1 MFWNLECCSKKLGFR
16 THSSKLVRDTLFSIL
31 LVLDLGGWTR
41 ASNRSHYLALY
52 ANHQYE
58 ANLPRPVPC
67 FFLGFVEFSVSTAT
81 HQLFYDLSLPLACI
95 VLFEMEPQPIECF
108 EQRQIQQ
115 ICFLLS
121 AFSFWLLGKVHCQ
134 CGAKL
139 HETQRLW
146 SMVKHSMFD
155 KKTKK
160 TKKTSLR
167 PSLLALPSGLGD
179 LASGGWTDRGWH
191 WTGLSWMDPFWTH
204 GHLYGCQHPRARV
217 AGWSIRRTMLS
228 AHDTINV
235 SKSSSGIQWISIQLP
250 TNLSAFI
257 EMVTGLAWPVSD
269 YVSFVSLLG

>member
-1 MFWNLECCSKKLGFR
+1 MFFSWLR
-16 THSSKLVRDTLFSIL
+16 WIFSINCNAPAILWSL
-31 LVLDLGGWTR
+31 L
-41 ASNRSHYLALY
+41 ASGLH
-52 ANHQYE
+52 
-58 ANLPRPVPC
+58 
-67 FFLGFVEFSVSTAT
+67 
-81 HQLFYDLSLPLACI
+81 SLVWDGASAYR
-95 VLFEMEPQPIECF
+95 VFWE
-108 EQRQIQQ
+108 IQQ
-115 ICFLLS
+115 ICLLLS

-160 TKKTSLR
+160 AKKTSLR

-179 LASGGWTDRGWH
+179 LASGGGWTDRGWH

-217 AGWSIRRTMLS
+217 AGWSIRRTMLL

-257 EMVTGLAWPVSD
+257 EMVTGLVWPASD
-269 YVSFVSLLG
+269 YVSFVSPLS

>member
-1 MFWNLECCSKKLGFR
+1 MFGARVLECSEIWSVAQKMLGFR
-16 THSSKLVRDTLFSIL
+16 THSSKLVRDTLFSIS

-58 ANLPRPVPC
+58 ANLPRSVPC
-67 FFLGFVEFSVSTAT
+67 FFLGFVEFSVSTAM

-134 CGAKL
+134 CSAKL

-155 KKTKK
+155 KKTGG
-160 TKKTSLR
+160 
-167 PSLLALPSGLGD
+167 GL
-179 LASGGWTDRGWH
+179 TDRGWH

-250 TNLSAFI
+250 MNLSAFI